1 VMNVSFFRSIAFAA
15 PVLALLLNVAPVGAR
30 DPFRTNNPRPIGNET
45 RKAFDLLFRDGN
57 FPQAVRQLDVA
68 LRREANDP
76 LPQALRAAVAFIRED
91 FIDMKVYSDRTRDRA
106 QNLLKSD
113 RLRGH
118 LYLGVSYLMEAG
130 YIVKTQGL
138 TSAPRALPIVQRAL
152 DELNNASAIDPR
164 DPELNLIKGYMDML
178 IASVVPLADLE
189 SALTSLRQFAAP
201 EHLKWRG
208 IALGYRD
215 AKRLDQALD
224 AVNRAIALAP
234 NNPELYYLRG
244 QILWLKGGS
253 NLTMART
260 QYLLALRQSSQM
272 PAPLVGAIRVECR
285 NLTALIKGQPEECP
299 RQ

>member
-1 VMNVSFFRSIAFAA
+1 MNFPSFRRA
-15 PVLALLLNVAPVGAR
+15 PFVAPLLALLLTTAPAWAR
-30 DPFRTNNPRPIGNET
+30 DPFRTTNPRPIGIET

-68 LRREANDP
+68 LRKEAGDP
-76 LPQALRAAVAFIRED
+76 LPQALRAAVAYIRED

-106 QNLLKSD
+106 QALLKTD

-130 YIVKTQGL
+130 YIVRTQGL

-178 IASVVPLADLE
+178 IASVVPLADLD
-189 SALTSLRQFAAP
+189 SALGSLRQFATP
-201 EHLKWRG
+201 DYLKWRG

-215 AKRLDQALD
+215 AKRFDQALD
-224 AVNRAIALAP
+224 AVNRAIAIAP

-244 QILWLKGGS
+244 QILWLKGGT
-253 NLTMART
+253 NLNEART
-260 QYLLALRQSSQM
+260 QYLLALRQSSQL
-272 PAPLVGAIRVECR
+272 PPPLVGTIRVECR
-285 NLTALIKGQPEECP
+285 NLTAIIKGQPEECP
-299 RQ
+299 R